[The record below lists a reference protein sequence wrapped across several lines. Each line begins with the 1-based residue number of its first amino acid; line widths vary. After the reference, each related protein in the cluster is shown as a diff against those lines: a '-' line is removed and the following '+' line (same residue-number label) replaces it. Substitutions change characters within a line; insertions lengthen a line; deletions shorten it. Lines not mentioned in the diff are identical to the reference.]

1 MSTNDKPKSPKA
13 PKTPKVSKDTVTVVM
28 DSPIIDGPPRDLT
41 TLCANLMLNFSLRG
55 LPGVLERL
63 EGVTDETLLEA
74 TAERLKEGFYRFD
87 IADQVLGRL
96 KKIRLD
102 LGAASGPSM
111 EIIGSSQKCLSV
123 KLTTEEVAKAS
134 HSSLELY
141 RQIEELEAEAKA
153 EAKARKEAID
163 SLKASAGWERKKALD
178 GAEDRH
184 VEVII
189 QWDPSAQ
196 SVVEVRSDTGEVVCC
211 RAPTKEEK
219 QRPLPGFGGGS

>member
-1 MSTNDKPKSPKA
+1 MLTDKPKV
-13 PKTPKVSKDTVTVVM
+13 PKTPKTPKTPKNTVTVVM
-28 DSPIIDGPPRDLT
+28 DNPITEGPPAALT
-41 TLCANLMLNFSLRG
+41 LLCGRLINDFQHRG

-63 EGVTDETLLEA
+63 EEATDEMLLEA
-74 TAERLKEGFYRFD
+74 AAERLKEGFNRTD
-87 IADQVLGRL
+87 LADQVLGRL

-102 LGAASGPSM
+102 LGAASGPVM

-123 KLTTEEVAKAS
+123 KLTTEEIAKAS

-153 EAKARKEAID
+153 EAKARKEVID
-163 SLKASAGWERKKALD
+163 SLKASASLERKKALD
-178 GAEDRH
+178 GTEDRQ

-196 SVVEVRSDTGEVVCC
+196 SVVEVRSDTGEVVCH